1 VEAIHYYSPLFDSL
15 DMNYGARYNE
25 DSIERHAV
33 EQQLLSSEIR
43 NLLAV
48 VKEQLV
54 PTSATLLARRYWW

>member
-1 VEAIHYYSPLFDSL
+1 MHYYSPLFD
-15 DMNYGARYNE
+15 ARYNE

-33 EQQLLSSEIR
+33 EQSEIR